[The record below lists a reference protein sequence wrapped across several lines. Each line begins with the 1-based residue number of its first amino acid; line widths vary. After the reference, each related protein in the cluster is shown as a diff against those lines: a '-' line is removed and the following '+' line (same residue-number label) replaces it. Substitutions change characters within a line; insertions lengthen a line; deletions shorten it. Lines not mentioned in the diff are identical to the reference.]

1 MKNKL
6 IFFICIFLSFG
17 FISNA
22 KASTLHMYYDSDYV
36 NQIISNNPIDDIN
49 NTLIPFIEENMDD
62 YLVSVMPRYSVLNNT
77 PSSVRINIAQ
87 KITNTIPVYSIFLQE
102 NTLSNI
108 RLYQVNSIDG
118 DNYGQNANAYS
129 SVIWFYEF
137 SSNDTANTGSITNLI
152 NKLRYFLDNPTFDSP
167 SSATIVE
174 IDPPVNNISNFLLQ
188 PEYAREGLPYY
199 ANYEPRIIRWSNL
212 PNAPYWSDLIVH
224 YNEQTLS
231 YEFGSIFPFYKD
243 FITANTYLPPTVS
256 DLGDGQLGYTANQ
269 IVIGDTQSVSPVRC
283 PQNTDFINDF
293 CYTNQH
299 NYIDEEHLLNG
310 ALNVQFD
317 LMNRPRF
324 TQNNYYILTY
334 RVHSSVNYL
343 PSVASISSGQTS
355 MPIQIIK
362 TNIVNNGIYK
372 DIQVVLK
379 ATQSFGNEEPY
390 ALSTISLRFPNIS
403 TSEPDTSD
411 FYYGIYKTYKFT
423 VSGTEPPTQTQLD
436 NDYHNNDI
444 DSVSNNDN
452 NTSWFNKFHIND
464 RGLSTVLTAPVTL
477 FQRMRNTNCTNI
489 VVPVPYLGNFSLP
502 CISAI
507 FSENLPTVFN
517 LYQTIISGLICYYVG
532 LGYFRIIKNSFTP
545 DNDRIE
551 VQDL

>member
-1 MKNKL
+1 MRNK
-6 IFFICIFLSFG
+6 IMFFICIFISFG

-22 KASTLHMYYDSDYV
+22 KALTLNMSYNSSYV
-36 NQIISNNPIDDIN
+36 NQILSNSPISEIN
-49 NTLIPFIEENMDD
+49 SKLIPFIEENMDD
-62 YLVSVMPRYSVLNNT
+62 YYVSIMPQFNPYGSGTSRIGL
-77 PSSVRINIAQ
+77 RINIFQ
-87 KITNTIPVYSIFLQE
+87 KLDNKIPAFRIYLGSSGTNYISLLQVDSI
-102 NTLSNI
+102 N
-108 RLYQVNSIDG
+108 G
-118 DNYGQNANAYS
+118 NAY
-129 SVIWFYEF
+129 
-137 SSNDTANTGSITNLI
+137 NTGQYSFNFRNNFYPNPNIDTIINGLTNFI
-152 NKLRYFLDNPTFDSP
+152 SNPNWEGSTL
-167 SSATIVE
+167 TGRLTE
-174 IDPPVNNISNFLLQ
+174 IDNVISNNQVKFLYNAI
-188 PEYAREGLPYY
+188 YAREGLPYY
-199 ANYEPRIIRWSNL
+199 ANFDARIIRSTGTYESGF
-212 PNAPYWSDLIVH
+212 ADLIVN
-224 YNEQTLS
+224 YDEQDFEYGFNSL
-231 YEFGSIFPFYKD
+231 FPFYKD
-243 FITANTYLPPTVS
+243 FITANTYLPPTAS
-256 DLGDGQLGYTANQ
+256 DLGDGQFGYTANQ
-269 IVIGDTQSVSPVRC
+269 IVINDIQSVSPVKC

-324 TQNNYYILTY
+324 TQDNYYILTY

-343 PSVASISSGQTS
+343 PNVASISSGQTS

-379 ATQSFGNEEPY
+379 ATQSFGNNEPY
-390 ALSTISLRFPNIS
+390 ALSTISLRFPTIS

-464 RGLSTVLTAPVTL
+464 RGLSTILTAPVTL
-477 FQRMRNTNCTNI
+477 FQRMRNTTCTNI
-489 VVPVPYLGNFSLP
+489 VVPIPYLGNFSLP

-517 LYQTIISGLICYYVG
+517 LYQTIISGIICYYVG
-532 LGYFRIIKNSFTP
+532 LGYFRIIKNAFTP